1 MCQICENNYNLPT
14 EPGDYYF
21 HCQFMHPWH
30 GNPKIVPVVVLNP
43 VEYYDA
49 HRMQWDSD
57 IGLKFYGLGGEYGEC
72 RYNWDTELN
81 PVSNAL
87 DMYDKLVEWGFK
99 YSPSYVRDMREMFK
113 GCCVKGR
120 SLTTKM
126 VKEHCNK

>member
-57 IGLKFYGLGGEYGEC
+57 IGLKFYGLGVNTGNVAIIGTLNSIQC
-72 RYNWDTELN
+72 RMLWICMTNL
-81 PVSNAL
+81 SNGDSSTVPA
-87 DMYDKLVEWGFK
+87 
-99 YSPSYVRDMREMFK
+99 MFE
-113 GCCVKGR
+113 
-120 SLTTKM
+120 T
-126 VKEHCNK
+126 